1 MKLKDIMKENRIG
14 GIVPMESIGDLASSR
29 QGSASLLKIAKELV
43 AKENDSK
50 LMARED
56 LVKNVNEFASYGPS
70 IYKKHNLSEVGN
82 TFMEIAKSAQKHVAE
97 ETGDWFDRV
106 TVQRNMNDLKKQA
119 TQFHKIANEAQ
130 GLQDRMS
137 ALYEDMGGILNR
149 YFDIHEL
156 NEEGGDD
163 DCGPDDEKV
172 NAGKK
177 Y

>member
-1 MKLKDIMKENRIG
+1 MKLKDIMKESRIAGIAPMEAIG
-14 GIVPMESIGDLASSR
+14 GLSGLKGKE
-29 QGSASLLKIAKELV
+29 GSASLLKMAKELV

-50 LMARED
+50 LLTKED
-56 LVKNVNEFASYGPS
+56 LVKNVNEFASYGSS
-70 IYKKHNLSEVGN
+70 IYKKHNLSEVGT

-106 TVQRNMNDLKKQA
+106 TVQRNMNDLGKQA

-149 YFDIHEL
+149 YFEIREL
-156 NEEGGDD
+156 NEDD
-163 DCGPDDEKV
+163 DSLDDE
-172 NAGKK
+172 NLSAGKK